1 MSIPHSQAFGN
12 QNGEIQQGLNGSE
25 ALAIQRNEQISIGLP
40 KVKKLLKFKSFIT
53 NFSRTT
59 ESAYEEAGFAVAT
72 SPRVI
77 KGAIT
82 NKIVLSFDV
91 PSQSI
96 NEARINLNKVQEL
109 CRVFM
114 SFTGELRT
122 FTHNPM
128 DYTVYVLFSNLISGE
143 KYNSAPAN
151 TYNDLVANGGLECVF
166 TGFSFDIDVE
176 AGFYEGAASNDPRD
190 LGKLIPKK
198 MNLTL
203 ELTPF
208 TESRR
213 LTVDIYGGLDAFIEE
228 EGLTDEQAANVQDY
242 LTPEFYENNSTM
254 VPREVKRFTRKKGQE
269 ISWPFGIDYS
279 NPTTDSD

>member
-72 SPRVI
+72 SPRAI

-82 NKIVLSFDV
+82 NKMVLSFDV

-128 DYTVYVLFSNLISGE
+128 DYTVYVLFSNFICGE
-143 KYNSAPAN
+143 NYYGQPVDNFDELSSEI
-151 TYNDLVANGGLECVF
+151 GLECIF

-176 AGFYEGAASNDPRD
+176 VGFYEGVASNDPRD
-190 LGKLIPKK
+190 VGKLIPKK
-198 MNLTL
+198 INLTL

-208 TESRR
+208 SERSTFGERVSEVEA
-213 LTVDIYGGLDAFIEE
+213 LGGRTIE
-228 EGLTDEQAANVQDY
+228 
-242 LTPEFYENNSTM
+242 
-254 VPREVKRFTRKKGQE
+254 RFTKKEGQE
-269 ISWPFGIDYS
+269 INWPFGIDYS
-279 NPTTDSD
+279 NSRTDSD

>member
-1 MSIPHSQAFGN
+1 MSISHSQAFGN
-12 QNGEIQQGLNGSE
+12 QNPAIPQGVNGSE
-25 ALAIQRNEQISIGLP
+25 ALAIQQNEQIVIGLP
-40 KVKKLLKFKSFIT
+40 KTKKMLKFKSFIT

-59 ESAYEEAGFAVAT
+59 ESAYEEGAFAVAT

-82 NKIVLSFDV
+82 NKIILSFDL

-96 NEARINLNKVQEL
+96 NEGRVNLNKVQEL

-114 SFTGELRT
+114 SSSEDLRK
-122 FTHNPM
+122 FTHNPTF
-128 DYTVYVLFSNLISGE
+128 YTVFVLFSNLICGDLYLGQQINTFGE
-143 KYNSAPAN
+143 
-151 TYNDLVANGGLECVF
+151 LIQNGGLECVF

-176 AGFYEGAASNDPRD
+176 AGFYEGASSNDNRD
-190 LGKLIPKK
+190 VGKLIPKK

-213 LTVDIYGGLDAFIEE
+213 AQVNTSAVEGFIES
-228 EGLTDEQAANVQDY
+228 EGLSDAQAARVN
-242 LTPEFYENNSTM
+242 EFLPLDFIEANSTIE
-254 VPREVKRFTRKKGQE
+254 RRKIKRFTKLQGQE
-269 ISWPFGIDYS
+269 ESWPFGIDYP
-279 NPTTDSD
+279 NLADE